1 MRNSPD
7 AMTEERRAA
16 VRVTLPQSIEATMSG
31 VPVRLLELSTIGGRV
46 EHEER
51 FPLTSPQLRITW
63 EKTTI
68 TLPVK
73 VARSEIAGRREQRL
87 VYQSGIQF
95 MSSDPLADGVI
106 ASILRWAQRESDDAP
121 QSAPPRVTPPA
132 KKETPSFDDSW
143 IRQVSFLR
151 RDDEDDLPYAQ
162 FRHTEN
168 GWVKDYVASPEQP
181 EDGFTIAREDTDFA
195 ELQRTFEYAD
205 PDTRR
210 MMRIALEAKLQQP
223 K

>member
-1 MRNSPD
+1 
-7 AMTEERRAA
+7 
-16 VRVTLPQSIEATMSG
+16 MSG
-31 VPVRLLELSTIGGRV
+31 VAVRLLELSTIGGRV

-73 VARSEIAGRREQRL
+73 VARSEIAGRREERL

-95 MSSDPLADGVI
+95 TSSDPLADGVI
-106 ASILRWAQRESDDAP
+106 ASILRWAEGAAATAP
-121 QSAPPRVTPPA
+121 TQTVAPAPPPA
-132 KKETPSFDDSW
+132 VANVKKETRSFDDSW

-162 FRHTEN
+162 FRYTEN

-181 EDGFTIAREDTDFA
+181 EDGFTIARDDTDFA